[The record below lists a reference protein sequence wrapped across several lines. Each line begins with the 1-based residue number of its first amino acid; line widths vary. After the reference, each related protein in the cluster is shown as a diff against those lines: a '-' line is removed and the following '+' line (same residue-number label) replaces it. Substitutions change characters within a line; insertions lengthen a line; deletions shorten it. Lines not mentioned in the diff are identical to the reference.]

1 MENFIFLLLS
11 FVVVIA
17 NDNLVFL
24 REHVIVYIPQIYVT
38 QIYNVQHSQ
47 ARCSN
52 ILSKCSQLS
61 RSIPTQIQTRAEAEA
76 EECNYEI

>member
-38 QIYNVQHSQ
+38 RYTMYSTAKLDVRIY
-47 ARCSN
+47 
-52 ILSKCSQLS
+52 
-61 RSIPTQIQTRAEAEA
+61 
-76 EECNYEI
+76 